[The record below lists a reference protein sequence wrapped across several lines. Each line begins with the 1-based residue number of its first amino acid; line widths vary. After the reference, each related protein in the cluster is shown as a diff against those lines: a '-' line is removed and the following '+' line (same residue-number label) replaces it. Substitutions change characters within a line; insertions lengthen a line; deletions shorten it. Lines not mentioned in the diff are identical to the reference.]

1 MSDASPGR
9 TRPLVLLAEDDP
21 DVRDMIERK
30 LRGDDMD
37 VIAVS
42 DGVAAL
48 HAAKTMRPDLVLLD
62 VMMPG
67 MTGLQICHELRSN
80 VATNNLPVMLITAR
94 ARAEDIQTGY
104 DAGADDYIVKP
115 FSPRDL
121 VTRIRD
127 GLVAVRR

>member
-9 TRPLVLLAEDDP
+9 TRPPVLLAEDDP

-127 GLVAVRR
+127 GLMAVRR

>member
-127 GLVAVRR
+127 GLMAVRR

>member
-9 TRPLVLLAEDDP
+9 SRPLVLLAEDDP

>member
-80 VATNNLPVMLITAR
+80 VATDNLPVMLITAR

-127 GLVAVRR
+127 GLMAVRR